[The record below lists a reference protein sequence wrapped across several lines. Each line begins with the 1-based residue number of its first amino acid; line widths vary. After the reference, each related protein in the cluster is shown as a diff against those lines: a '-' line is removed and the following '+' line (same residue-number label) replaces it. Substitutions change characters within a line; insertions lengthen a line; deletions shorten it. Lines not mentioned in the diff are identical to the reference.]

1 MNSKRR
7 RIVVKVGTS
16 TVCHDNGSINLRRVD
31 HLCRCLADLDHT
43 GYDIILVTS
52 GAIGA
57 GVRKLGLPGRPD
69 GMADK
74 QAVSAVGQL
83 ELMAVYDHFFEDYG
97 ITSAQV
103 LLTKSILD
111 NQQERSNAIAA
122 FDSLL
127 KMNTIPVVNENDA
140 IATEEI
146 VYGDNDT
153 LSAVIAEAVK
163 ANLLIL
169 LSDIDGLYDSD
180 PNINPDAKII
190 HYVDNIDKVVNAAGD
205 SHTKQGTGGMITKI
219 HAAKIAV
226 KAGIP
231 MIVANGNNPETIYD
245 LMDGKV
251 TGTYFAPEEK

>member
-1 MNSKRR
+1 
-7 RIVVKVGTS
+7 
-16 TVCHDNGSINLRRVD
+16 
-31 HLCRCLADLDHT
+31 
-43 GYDIILVTS
+43 
-52 GAIGA
+52 
-57 GVRKLGLPGRPD
+57 
-69 GMADK
+69 
-74 QAVSAVGQL
+74 
-83 ELMAVYDHFFEDYG
+83 MAVYDHFFEDYG

-153 LSAVIAEAVK
+153 LSAVIAEAVQ